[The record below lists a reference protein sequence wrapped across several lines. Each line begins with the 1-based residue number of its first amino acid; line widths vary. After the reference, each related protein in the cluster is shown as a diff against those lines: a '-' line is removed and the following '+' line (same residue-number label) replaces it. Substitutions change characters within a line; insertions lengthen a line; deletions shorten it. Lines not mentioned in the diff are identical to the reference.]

1 MVNYDMITIGLTKE
15 ETIAKAAKL
24 FTELA
29 SHAVSERGC
38 FHVVLA
44 GGETPRQLYELL
56 AQSTDGK
63 NIPWSQIHV
72 YWGDERCVPS
82 DHQLS
87 NQQMV
92 RQSLLD
98 HVNIPKENVHA
109 IAYDESPEN
118 MAINYE
124 KLMRSLFNNTLPR
137 FDLILLGI
145 GEDGHTASLF
155 PSTEVLTNQKDW
167 VGVGYLKGQ
176 NVRRITLTIPVLN
189 NARNISFLVMGAKK
203 ALAVKT
209 VLELNNTAEPL
220 PAQLIKPVMGN
231 VTWIIDQEAAAL
243 LHTKKEI

>member
-24 FTELA
+24 FTSLA
-29 SHAVSERGC
+29 DHAISERGC

-56 AQSTDGK
+56 AQSSDCK
-63 NIPWSQIHV
+63 NIPWSQVHV
-72 YWGDERCVPS
+72 YWGDERCVPL

-92 RQSLLD
+92 RQSLLN
-98 HVNIPKENVHA
+98 HVNIPEENIHP

-118 MAINYE
+118 MARNYE
-124 KLMRSLFNNTLPR
+124 RLMRSLFNNKLPQ

-155 PSTEVLTNQKDW
+155 PNTEVLTNQKDW
-167 VGVGYLKGQ
+167 VGVGYLAMQ
-176 NVRRITLTIPVLN
+176 DMRRITLTIPILN
-189 NARNISFLVMGAKK
+189 NAHNISFLVIGAKK

-209 VLELNNTAEPL
+209 VLETINTAEPL
-220 PAQLIKPVMGN
+220 PAQLIKPVRGN

-243 LHTKKEI
+243 LHTKKEN